1 MSWIVSGGPQLS
13 VVGLRTRYN
22 ERRSFLMTTIAP
34 SPEIPAVLATE
45 TIFPQIV
52 DSGGYLTTFI
62 LYSTT
67 IGTVSS
73 GNLSFYSP
81 TGGPLFL
88 PIQ

>member
-1 MSWIVSGGPQLS
+1 VRIISAGPNLS

-22 ERRSFLMTTIAP
+22 ERRSFLVTTTPPTA
-34 SPEIPAVLATE
+34 EIPAVLATE
-45 TIFPQIV
+45 TIFPQIA
-52 DSGGYLTTFI
+52 DSGGYVTTFI

-73 GNLSFYSP
+73 GNLSFFSQ
-81 TGGPLFL
+81 TGVPLFL